1 MVIKKEKKSNWDP
14 YKKVIC
20 FFYDEMLNFTTN
32 RNLFNV
38 ETRVL
43 NMSNVNKRELYV
55 RTWKTDGGMLIG
67 SILCGIMIPWMWF
80 RNYANIDLEL
90 MLVTGGL
97 LILAVWFIY
106 MYKRGYV
113 VKRIFPLEPE
123 KRLKIIEKN
132 IISGIKFNHY
142 YDSKIEG
149 SEETLRGEIK
159 TVLLKLAQEC

>member
-1 MVIKKEKKSNWDP
+1 
-14 YKKVIC
+14 
-20 FFYDEMLNFTTN
+20 
-32 RNLFNV
+32 
-38 ETRVL
+38 
-43 NMSNVNKRELYV
+43 MSNINKQELSA

-90 MLVTGGL
+90 ILVTGGL
-97 LILAVWFIY
+97 LIAAAWFIY

-132 IISGIKFNHY
+132 IISGIDCHY

-149 SEETLRGEIK
+149 SEETLRAEIR
-159 TVLLKLAQEC
+159 TVLLKLAEEY